1 MRNKSIAL
9 MITVVIVLF
18 LSGCSGTFEGSK
30 DYTKCTGGRIQPT
43 MMQDLYYDTNT
54 KIVYILF
61 NECAG
66 YSGYGYMS
74 PYYASNGLPY
84 VYNIQTNSLEEIVK
98 ED

>member
-1 MRNKSIAL
+1 MRNKVIAL
-9 MITVVIVLF
+9 ILTVFIVFCLA
-18 LSGCSGTFEGSK
+18 GCSGTLKGSK
-30 DYTKCTGGRIQPT
+30 DYTKRTSGRLQPT

-74 PYYASNGLPY
+74 PYYAPNGMPY
-84 VYNIQTNSLEEIVK
+84 VYNAQTNSLEEIVK